1 MLTEEM
7 TTRDPIRQIAEEI
20 RLRLAEVAE
29 GKGQGSVD
37 DGGLGSKGGMADFF
51 FVNQILTWQFTQFE
65 TISFNG

>member
-1 MLTEEM
+1 MMLTEEM

-20 RLRLAEVAE
+20 RLRLAEE

-51 FVNQILTWQFTQFE
+51 Q
-65 TISFNG
+65 

>member
-1 MLTEEM
+1 MMLTEEM

-51 FVNQILTWQFTQFE
+51 FCKSDPNLAIHSV
-65 TISFNG
+65 